1 MARSIVTAIGVILSA
16 VVGVGTGLYVAGI
29 APPFPANAWAFNGL
43 LAAGLVLALGFG
55 R

>member
-1 MARSIVTAIGVILSA
+1 MARTVVAVIGVILS
-16 VVGVGTGLYVAGI
+16 VVVAVGTGLYVSGV

-43 LAAGLVLALGFG
+43 LVLCVALALRFG